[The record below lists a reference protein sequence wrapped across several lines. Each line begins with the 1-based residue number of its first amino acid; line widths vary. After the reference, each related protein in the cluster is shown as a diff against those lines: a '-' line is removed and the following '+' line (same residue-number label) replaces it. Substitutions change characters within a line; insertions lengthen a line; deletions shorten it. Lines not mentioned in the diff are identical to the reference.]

1 MPKKKKGDIYEAKIS
16 DTKYITSD
24 ITAFSLEAP
33 ETFDRAL
40 EQLRESLSHP
50 DSEPDL
56 TPLEFL
62 LRRLEDSARKI
73 LTKNGHPVDR
83 DELVWLIDEH
93 TYPISTKTGGSCLKC
108 DLEIESLSARRVLLS
123 ALNLRDDI
131 ASKDAESAAIEM
143 MRIMYAAVNMDG
155 YKTLMRGIR
164 FRTAQHRGAY
174 APKQDKRGYYFAIQ
188 EIFRLKG
195 EKISREN
202 MWRYLK
208 RVHSPEINSMQVDD
222 YEIWTIDD
230 DKLYQRKNGDQKTVR
245 MIS

>member
-1 MPKKKKGDIYEAKIS
+1 M
-16 DTKYITSD
+16 
-24 ITAFSLEAP
+24 
-33 ETFDRAL
+33 
-40 EQLRESLSHP
+40 
-50 DSEPDL
+50 
-56 TPLEFL
+56 

-93 TYPISTKTGGSCLKC
+93 TYPISTKTGGSFLKC

-143 MRIMYAAVNMDG
+143 MRIMYAAINMDG
-155 YKTLMRGIR
+155 YKTMMRGIR
-164 FRTAQHRGAY
+164 SMAAQHRGAS
-174 APKQDKRGYYFAIQ
+174 APKQDKRGYYLAIQ
-188 EIFRLKG
+188 EILRLKG

-208 RVHSPEINSMQVDD
+208 KVHSHKINSMQVDD
-222 YEIWTIDD
+222 YEIWVIDD
-230 DKLYQRKNGDQKTVR
+230 DKLYQRKSDAPKTDR
-245 MIS
+245 MISKSTFKKYISDFRSAKK